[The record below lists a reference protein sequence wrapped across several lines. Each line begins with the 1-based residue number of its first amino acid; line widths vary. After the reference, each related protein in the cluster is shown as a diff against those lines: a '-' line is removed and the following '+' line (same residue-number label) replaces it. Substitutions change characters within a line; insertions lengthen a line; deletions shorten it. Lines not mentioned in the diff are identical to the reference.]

1 MTRATRAAT
10 TATGSDGDGDDG
22 GGNDDGGGGGGDEG
36 DGDEGGIG
44 AGRLRALDPLLA
56 DAHGYR
62 LVRCG
67 GGGFGRQV
75 SLDAHRLGCPSFL
88 LTMIVETCTAS
99 T

>member
-1 MTRATRAAT
+1 MSYVNVHLNGG
-10 TATGSDGDGDDG
+10 GSGGDG
-22 GGNDDGGGGGGDEG
+22 GGNGGDEC
-36 DGDEGGIG
+36 DGDEGGVG

-62 LVRCG
+62 FVRCG
-67 GGGFGRQV
+67 GGGFGRPV